1 MKKNLLQLLLLVV
14 ALVVSIGAKAQ
25 LADGEYYIKNVA
37 SGLYWGAGNNWG
49 TRASLLEY
57 SEYQKLTKQPDGTY
71 TMETQV
77 SNGGTSYFFGGDY
90 MDGSPV
96 NLTIT
101 QKGDYYTIANGDSYF
116 GNSTEEG
123 SIKGTYILGKGV
135 DPESKDA
142 LWEIKAVAD
151 LTGATAANPIDL
163 TYLLRNP
170 NFGRNNRNGSAWTM
184 EAGNKNMSGG
194 TNENRCAESWRS
206 TFTLSQQ
213 ITVPRGIYTVTAQAA
228 LTDYAE
234 KYDGANYPVVYANDV
249 TEPFFNMLEADR
261 GTNMGTLSNS
271 FAAGNYVVTLKNVEV
286 VDGKLTVGV
295 KGTRTDTWCI
305 WDNFQIKYCGPLD
318 LNKLAESYNNALDKA
333 QTLKD
338 TQEPLSE
345 ATLGELAD
353 AISAYNNVNK
363 EDENAL
369 IDAITALNEATAKAN
384 KSIAQ
389 YQEIK
394 KAIEKAK
401 NMFAGVDATSI
412 EQKYNNGEFAD
423 DYDPNQIFTDFS
435 QLAIAQTEAVA
446 GADFT
451 GAIINPSFSTG
462 DKTGWTVEGKGSAWQ
477 STNILNGTS
486 LEYWTEK
493 ATNAAFDYH
502 QSISG
507 LPAGFYTI
515 SAMMHNSTNG
525 EPNASFNTAGQVG
538 VYIKD
543 GTSELFAPV
552 TVDGTVLNRYTT
564 KPFFVN
570 ENSAIT
576 IGVKNN
582 GTMTA
587 RWFVVDDFVLTY
599 VNTVDGFIAQLKEAL
614 TEEEA
619 QAQFEEAAKNV
630 TTNNEMEAAF
640 QAAIRTQTTEGADY
654 TGAISNP
661 SFETGNTAGWTFEA
675 SNDYGAKTYNMDGK
689 DGNYLFNIWSSGNA
703 ISQTIENLPK
713 GTYTLKAV
721 AATDEGAKVLL
732 QANGNSAEIEGT
744 GADNGIEGELTFVVT
759 DGKATIGAEGAE
771 KHWYK
776 VDKFRLLYAGT
787 ITEANSISELIATEG
802 AVNFNMA
809 ALQVLNAGEDSIV
822 VQDETGKVPAGILL
836 KGTKDIAGA
845 DKAAYGKTISGQVYG
860 TYDADNRVFIIE
872 ANSGNSITAANGEAT
887 VNSMELVDALKK
899 DNAYLLTMIE
909 MANIVEEEEGVFYA
923 KKNDDKIKI
932 DKRLA
937 PSLMLYDGD
946 AVLSITGV
954 TFLEGE
960 ENVLAPMSQSDI
972 RSNKAEAE
980 DGAAYAQ
987 GETVNT
993 VNGIIMTFGGS
1004 ENTPDYEF
1012 AAVDPAV
1019 NKFGTKTEGIK
1030 QYPVDDNDKAY
1041 DPEQKNLPTK
1051 GTYYVFVPTKDGK
1064 LDITIDLEKNK
1075 KLYVTEDGEALKDFN
1090 GITTVKDNQ
1099 ISFPVEAMKT
1109 YYVFANESNLTY
1121 YGFTFA
1127 LADAYAKNAVK
1138 DIATF
1143 KLLPQDNEEGD
1154 TLKLNNAVVTYIK
1167 GDNVFVEDAS
1177 GAINIYKTGIQFYV
1191 GQQLNG
1197 NLVGQNHEENYMPQ
1211 LLKTANTKYGDFKV
1225 TANITPEAKTI
1236 SVAEATKKESLARFV
1251 KLEDLMCSKDRQG
1264 FKILLDEETGN
1275 SIRIEDHFNVFY
1287 ELKNYVKSIEG
1298 IIAINSDSTFVFW
1311 PTSKEGVDT
1320 ADGKET
1326 EMAIEDGK
1334 YLLKNVASGL
1344 YWGAG
1349 NNWGTRASL
1358 LDYSEYQTLAKQ
1370 PDGTYTMETQVSNGG
1385 TNYFFG
1391 GDYMDGQPVSLTIA
1405 PVSVEGEEI
1414 VDFDAS
1420 FYHNWSEV
1428 SGTATD
1434 NGSANGGVKLN
1445 EEVGAGGALW
1455 GNLSGAVPFKDYAN
1469 ITDYSELRF
1478 EGTPGAKIRLM
1489 CNRVVDEGPIFEI
1502 QPTIGEDGKLTVNIS
1517 DLKFLNGGTPCD
1529 FVCLQSIKIPWG
1541 GSAAK
1546 LTSIQLVK
1554 SGAPKTYYTVANG
1567 DQYFGNSTEAGSNGG
1582 TYILGKGLSADDKN
1596 ALWEIVPATA
1606 DALAAA
1612 TEKNPVD
1619 ATFMILNPNFG
1630 RNNRNTEAWTMEAGN
1645 KNMSGGTNENRCAES
1660 WRSDFTLSQ
1669 EIEVPNGVYALTAQA
1684 ALTDYANLYDGNE
1697 YPVVYANEETAVFN
1711 NMQGSDIA
1719 SNMNTLSN
1727 AFASGNYKVN
1737 TIYVKVTDGKL
1748 TIGAKGT
1755 RTDTWCIW
1763 DNFQL
1768 KYYGQNA
1775 SIENLKG
1782 GAESKELDEL
1792 RKKANDLMAEVEIA
1806 TVKNALQ
1813 NAINGTASVSGAEA
1827 IKAAIAILKE
1837 AVDLGEASKTA
1848 KNVLPKMKELVDA
1861 TNVYTEE
1868 AYNEYYGTWLAKYE
1882 DGSLT
1887 KAEAN
1892 GLQDPTVVTGWHA
1905 QITVDNFLLS
1915 AWDTN
1920 PDFNN
1925 APYYINSWSVEGD
1938 SDGSDFHVPFFEY
1951 WTGDGD
1957 SLGEKTLTAT
1967 MNGLEPG
1974 EYNVSAWVRV
1984 RMKNGAEAPAY
1995 GIDLQ
2000 ANDGTPVDV
2009 AAGAQIG
2016 DSQFF
2021 LDNFTATGTVGADGV
2036 LNIKFNVA
2044 ADNNI
2049 SWLSF
2054 KNVKFEKAGGD
2065 IADDGLIEIPQDQG
2079 KTLDDFART
2088 DLVEGADYNTYTA
2101 NADLQVAF
2109 KMYDIDVKDCDYVIV
2124 KFAEPVAAGWCIAF
2138 WAQGGTDNV
2147 AIPEGATEYKYV
2159 FADDPN
2165 CAIQND
2171 ILPQICMLTLWGA
2184 QKPLTAKVT
2193 GIYKHKVA
2201 TMAHTWDFTKWSAE
2215 TVANLKAE
2223 AAKVTVYADPDKE
2236 GNTMCTD
2243 NGALWS
2249 DHEKAEGKTCDTYTA
2264 SKDNCFWSMDE
2275 ESELTANGVAIAE
2288 LKGLKFDAS
2297 YAKTR
2302 SIAIAVNY
2310 PSTSLGTYNGPAYLW
2325 LGGKGKTCFTIPA
2338 VKGGTTI
2345 KIGVESHK
2353 STDARGVQLFVGDT
2367 QLTDPDGNAVA
2378 APKTYTE
2385 QTWQVPAGDA
2395 VDVVVKNTNGCH
2407 IYFID
2412 ATQDES
2418 VLNSIN
2424 TVKNNFV
2431 QDGAIYNLRG
2441 QKVAG
2446 TLKPGLYIKNG
2457 KKFVIK

>member
-1 MKKNLLQLLLLVV
+1 MVAPLFDYTSPRVPYFPLLFGTLSHILSQIIWQIKRNFVLLPPNNSLKYKLMKQKSLNYLFLLTFLIVGGWIV
-14 ALVVSIGAKAQ
+14 AWAQTDVPVSGSLSINDIDHAVSTNGSTAGDITEETDFAVGTDVTMTVFPAKKSTATRFWQ
-25 LADGEYYIKNVA
+25 NGNNKELRIYNADLKFKVNADGKSMTKIVLNTSQVGTITADKGNVNISGKTITWTGVA
-37 SGLYWGAGNNWG
+37 SEVLF
-49 TRASLLEY
+49 TI
-57 SEYQKLTKQPDGTY
+57 TKQTRL
-71 TMETQV
+71 
-77 SNGGTSYFFGGDY
+77 TSVQIGDTEK
-90 MDGSPV
+90 PALPAV
-96 NLTIT
+96 A
-101 QKGDYYTIANGDSYF
+101 TIAEF
-116 GNSTEEG
+116 KE
-123 SIKGTYILGKGV
+123 K
-135 DPESKDA
+135 
-142 LWEIKAVAD
+142 
-151 LTGATAANPIDL
+151 GAT
-163 TYLLRNP
+163 
-170 NFGRNNRNGSAWTM
+170 G
-184 EAGNKNMSGG
+184 
-194 TNENRCAESWRS
+194 
-206 TFTLSQQ
+206 
-213 ITVPRGIYTVTAQAA
+213 AA
-228 LTDYAE
+228 LT
-234 KYDGANYPVVYANDV
+234 
-249 TEPFFNMLEADR
+249 
-261 GTNMGTLSNS
+261 
-271 FAAGNYVVTLKNVEV
+271 
-286 VDGKLTVGV
+286 
-295 KGTRTDTWCI
+295 
-305 WDNFQIKYCGPLD
+305 
-318 LNKLAESYNNALDKA
+318 LDKA
-333 QTLKD
+333 EIIYAGGKD
-338 TQEPLSE
+338 VYIQD
-345 ATLGELAD
+345 ATGGID
-353 AISAYNNVNK
+353 IYDIAINGA
-363 EDENAL
+363 A
-369 IDAITALNEATAKAN
+369 AN
-384 KSIAQ
+384 KI
-389 YQEIK
+389 
-394 KAIEKAK
+394 
-401 NMFAGVDATSI
+401 
-412 EQKYNNGEFAD
+412 
-423 DYDPNQIFTDFS
+423 
-435 QLAIAQTEAVA
+435 
-446 GADFT
+446 
-451 GAIINPSFSTG
+451 
-462 DKTGWTVEGKGSAWQ
+462 
-477 STNILNGTS
+477 
-486 LEYWTEK
+486 
-493 ATNAAFDYH
+493 
-502 QSISG
+502 
-507 LPAGFYTI
+507 
-515 SAMMHNSTNG
+515 
-525 EPNASFNTAGQVG
+525 
-538 VYIKD
+538 
-543 GTSELFAPV
+543 
-552 TVDGTVLNRYTT
+552 
-564 KPFFVN
+564 
-570 ENSAIT
+570 
-576 IGVKNN
+576 
-582 GTMTA
+582 
-587 RWFVVDDFVLTY
+587 
-599 VNTVDGFIAQLKEAL
+599 
-614 TEEEA
+614 
-619 QAQFEEAAKNV
+619 
-630 TTNNEMEAAF
+630 
-640 QAAIRTQTTEGADY
+640 
-654 TGAISNP
+654 
-661 SFETGNTAGWTFEA
+661 
-675 SNDYGAKTYNMDGK
+675 
-689 DGNYLFNIWSSGNA
+689 
-703 ISQTIENLPK
+703 
-713 GTYTLKAV
+713 
-721 AATDEGAKVLL
+721 
-732 QANGNSAEIEGT
+732 
-744 GADNGIEGELTFVVT
+744 
-759 DGKATIGAEGAE
+759 
-771 KHWYK
+771 
-776 VDKFRLLYAGT
+776 
-787 ITEANSISELIATEG
+787 
-802 AVNFNMA
+802 
-809 ALQVLNAGEDSIV
+809 
-822 VQDETGKVPAGILL
+822 
-836 KGTKDIAGA
+836 
-845 DKAAYGKTISGQVYG
+845 ISGQLSGIYKLYNG
-860 TYDADNRVFIIE
+860 TPELTTADGYTTTDGLTL
-872 ANSGNSITAANGEAT
+872 SDGEAT
-887 VNSMELVDALKK
+887 VYTMGAAEAATADNVCRLVKLENVNIKQDGKNFYVADNEGNSIQVYDKFKVGYELEDGELLASITGIVV
-899 DNAYLLTMIE
+899 AYKSSG
-909 MANIVEEEEGVFYA
+909 NIIYELCPRSEEDIVLGQSEEEEGQA
-923 KKNDDKIKI
+923 M
-932 DKRLA
+932 A
-937 PSLMLYDGD
+937 PEKGTS
-946 AVLSITGV
+946 
-954 TFLEGE
+954 F
-960 ENVLAPMSQSDI
+960 
-972 RSNKAEAE
+972 
-980 DGAAYAQ
+980 AQ
-987 GETVNT
+987 GETT
-993 VNGIIMTFGGS
+993 ADIDGILLTFGGNS
-1004 ENTPDYEF
+1004 EEAQYVFNTVANPVDSYE
-1012 AAVDPAV
+1012 
-1019 NKFGTKTEGIK
+1019 TLTEGIGVV
-1030 QYPVDDNDKAY
+1030 PVDDNDKAY
-1041 DPEQKNLPTK
+1041 NAEQKNLPTK
-1051 GTYYVFVPTKDGK
+1051 GTFYVFEPTKAGQLAVTVK
-1064 LDITIDLEKNK
+1064 QEAK
-1075 KLYVTEDGEALKDFN
+1075 KPLFITEDGAALKDFN
-1090 GITTVKDNQ
+1090 GVTTNAEFNGTYT
-1099 ISFPVEAMKT
+1099 FPVETGKT
-1109 YYVFANESNLTY
+1109 YYIFTTDANLGL
-1121 YGFTFA
+1121 YGFKFTP
-1127 LADAYAKNAVK
+1127 ADKDATNNAK

-1143 KLLPQDNEEGD
+1143 KLLAQDNEAGD
-1154 TLKLNNAVVTYIK
+1154 TLTLNNAVVTYIK

-1177 GAINIYKTGIQFYV
+1177 GAINFFKTGIQFYV

-1197 NLVGQNHEENYMPQ
+1197 LIIGQNHESYHMPQ
-1211 LLKTANTKYGDFKV
+1211 LLKTANTKFGDFKV
-1225 TANITPEAKTI
+1225 TAKNTPEAKVLT
-1236 SVAEATKKESLARFV
+1236 VAEAAKKENLARFV
-1251 KLEDLMCSKDRQG
+1251 KLEKVVLSNDSKG
-1264 FKILLDEETGN
+1264 FKILLDEQSGN

-1385 TNYFFG
+1385 TSYFFG
-1391 GDYMDGQPVSLTIA
+1391 GDYMDGQPVSLTIT

-1414 VDFDAS
+1414 VDFDGS

-1445 EEVGAGGALW
+1445 EEVGAGGVLW

-1848 KNVLPKMKELVDA
+1848 KNVLPKMKELIDA

-2184 QKPLTAKVT
+2184 QKPLVAKVT
-2193 GIYKHKVA
+2193 GIYKHKIGGENLVA
-2201 TMAHTWDFTKWSAE
+2201 GNETELDATGGSTKNEQVDGTSYYIPGDYIAGKGSSMAAGMT
-2215 TVANLKAE
+2215 
-2223 AAKVTVYADPDKE
+2223 
-2236 GNTMCTD
+2236 
-2243 NGALWS
+2243 
-2249 DHEKAEGKTCDTYTA
+2249 
-2264 SKDNCFWSMDE
+2264 SKGFK
-2275 ESELTANGVAIAE
+2275 LRTANGSDPKESAAFMVKEGYTITNLTINAIANYAANADGACIKVTKVE
-2288 LKGLKFDAS
+2288 VDGKEVSFTGGEFPAKGAADCGTVTISGVKAKESIKFFFDNSNAAGTQLNIA
-2297 YAKTR
+2297 YA
-2302 SIAIAVNY
+2302 IDYLA
-2310 PSTSLGTYNGPAYLW
+2310 PA
-2325 LGGKGKTCFTIPA
+2325 T
-2338 VKGGTTI
+2338 V
-2345 KIGVESHK
+2345 GVEEVK
-2353 STDARGVQLFVGDT
+2353 TDK
-2367 QLTDPDGNAVA
+2367 GNRF
-2378 APKTYTE
+2378 E
-2385 QTWQVPAGDA
+2385 
-2395 VDVVVKNTNGCH
+2395 
-2407 IYFID
+2407 
-2412 ATQDES
+2412 
-2418 VLNSIN
+2418 
-2424 TVKNNFV
+2424 
-2431 QDGAIYNLRG
+2431 DGAIYNLNG
-2441 QKVAG
+2441 QKVSNAN
-2446 TLKPGLYIKNG
+2446 LKKGLYIING
-2457 KKFVIK
+2457 RKVMIK